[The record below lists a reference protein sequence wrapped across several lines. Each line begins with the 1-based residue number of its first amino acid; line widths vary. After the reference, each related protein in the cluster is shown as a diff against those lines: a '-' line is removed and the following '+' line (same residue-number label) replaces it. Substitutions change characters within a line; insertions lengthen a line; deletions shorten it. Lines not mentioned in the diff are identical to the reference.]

1 MSLFRTPTM
10 AGGLFSIDR
19 DYFQEIGTYD
29 AGMDI
34 WGGENL
40 EISFRVSE
48 HTHWQLTWLYSSI
61 QKCQPGFKNTHRC
74 YTSRLTSLNKLLTWL
89 RLRQTSSRLASSQIY
104 SDWHSTAGTSLRHPS
119 PSWVHW
125 SVLARSAPRTYSV
138 STLQFIL

>member
-1 MSLFRTPTM
+1 M

-48 HTHWQLTWLYSSI
+48 HTHSSVQEI
-61 QKCQPGFKNTHRC
+61 HTHTHTGVTPVSPD
-74 YTSRLTSLNKLLTWL
+74 YVV
-89 RLRQTSSRLASSQIY
+89 RLAGLLKLQAQAQWGASGLVP
-104 SDWHSTAGTSLRHPS
+104 TA
-119 PSWVHW
+119 V
-125 SVLARSAPRTYSV
+125 VAP
-138 STLQFIL
+138 

>member
-1 MSLFRTPTM
+1 M

-48 HTHWQLTWLYSSI
+48 DARRSVQEKHTHT
-61 QKCQPGFKNTHRC
+61 NTHR
-74 YTSRLTSLNKLLTWL
+74 TNRW
-89 RLRQTSSRLASSQIY
+89 
-104 SDWHSTAGTSLRHPS
+104 RHTG
-119 PSWVHW
+119 W
-125 SVLARSAPRTYSV
+125 S
-138 STLQFIL
+138 

>member
-1 MSLFRTPTM
+1 M

-48 HTHWQLTWLYSSI
+48 HTTGVS
-61 QKCQPGFKNTHRC
+61 KKNTHTC
-74 YTSRLTSLNKLLTWL
+74 ASHWLDLTK
-89 RLRQTSSRLASSQIY
+89 
-104 SDWHSTAGTSLRHPS
+104 
-119 PSWVHW
+119 
-125 SVLARSAPRTYSV
+125 
-138 STLQFIL
+138 

>member
-1 MSLFRTPTM
+1 M

-48 HTHWQLTWLYSSI
+48 HTHSSV
-61 QKCQPGFKNTHRC
+61 QEKHTHTLVSPD
-74 YTSRLTSLNKLLTWL
+74 YMVGLAAVTRL
-89 RLRQTSSRLASSQIY
+89 
-104 SDWHSTAGTSLRHPS
+104 
-119 PSWVHW
+119 
-125 SVLARSAPRTYSV
+125 
-138 STLQFIL
+138 

>member
-1 MSLFRTPTM
+1 MRGRNKAEVNQQRKPNKNRKSVTDGASRFVSHAVTLEPPSRTPTM

-48 HTHWQLTWLYSSI
+48 GASKTHTH
-61 QKCQPGFKNTHRC
+61 THTRGH
-74 YTSRLTSLNKLLTWL
+74 T
-89 RLRQTSSRLASSQIY
+89 AS
-104 SDWHSTAGTSLRHPS
+104 P
-119 PSWVHW
+119 
-125 SVLARSAPRTYSV
+125 
-138 STLQFIL
+138 

>member
-48 HTHWQLTWLYSSI
+48 HTHRQLT
-61 QKCQPGFKNTHRC
+61 
-74 YTSRLTSLNKLLTWL
+74 
-89 RLRQTSSRLASSQIY
+89 
-104 SDWHSTAGTSLRHPS
+104 
-119 PSWVHW
+119 
-125 SVLARSAPRTYSV
+125 
-138 STLQFIL
+138 

>member
-1 MSLFRTPTM
+1 M

-48 HTHWQLTWLYSSI
+48 HTSLLS
-61 QKCQPGFKNTHRC
+61 GFMLARFQSD
-74 YTSRLTSLNKLLTWL
+74 SR
-89 RLRQTSSRLASSQIY
+89 A
-104 SDWHSTAGTSLRHPS
+104 HPS
-119 PSWVHW
+119 PVGGSF
-125 SVLARSAPRTYSV
+125 LFC
-138 STLQFIL
+138 TLHCACVC

>member
-1 MSLFRTPTM
+1 M

-48 HTHWQLTWLYSSI
+48 HTHRQL
-61 QKCQPGFKNTHRC
+61 
-74 YTSRLTSLNKLLTWL
+74 
-89 RLRQTSSRLASSQIY
+89 A
-104 SDWHSTAGTSLRHPS
+104 WHSSKNWQAETRADSHY
-119 PSWVHW
+119 
-125 SVLARSAPRTYSV
+125 TYTHTEFDS
-138 STLQFIL
+138 

>member
-1 MSLFRTPTM
+1 M

-48 HTHWQLTWLYSSI
+48 HTHSSV
-61 QKCQPGFKNTHRC
+61 QEKHTH
-74 YTSRLTSLNKLLTWL
+74 THAHRL
-89 RLRQTSSRLASSQIY
+89 
-104 SDWHSTAGTSLRHPS
+104 G
-119 PSWVHW
+119 
-125 SVLARSAPRTYSV
+125 
-138 STLQFIL
+138 

>member
-1 MSLFRTPTM
+1 M

-48 HTHWQLTWLYSSI
+48 HNHSQLAWHSSKNWQAE
-61 QKCQPGFKNTHRC
+61 THRL
-74 YTSRLTSLNKLLTWL
+74 TLHLTLTLSLTS
-89 RLRQTSSRLASSQIY
+89 
-104 SDWHSTAGTSLRHPS
+104 D
-119 PSWVHW
+119 
-125 SVLARSAPRTYSV
+125 
-138 STLQFIL
+138 

>member
-1 MSLFRTPTM
+1 MDSLRMVDVRPSLFAPFAPRTPTM

-48 HTHWQLTWLYSSI
+48 PTHSSVQEKHTH
-61 QKCQPGFKNTHRC
+61 TH
-74 YTSRLTSLNKLLTWL
+74 T
-89 RLRQTSSRLASSQIY
+89 LAS
-104 SDWHSTAGTSLRHPS
+104 
-119 PSWVHW
+119 HW
-125 SVLARSAPRTYSV
+125 
-138 STLQFIL
+138 